1 MELAQSKLRKIFLA
15 KLSLSLALAS
25 SSCEQLSSVKIAG
38 RVGVPE
44 AAAEAVFIRGEWRR
58 QRAVRDHA
66 DLQK

>member
-1 MELAQSKLRKIFLA
+1 MELAQSKLRKNFLA

-44 AAAEAVFIRGEWRR
+44 AAAEAVFIRGE
-58 QRAVRDHA
+58 
-66 DLQK
+66 